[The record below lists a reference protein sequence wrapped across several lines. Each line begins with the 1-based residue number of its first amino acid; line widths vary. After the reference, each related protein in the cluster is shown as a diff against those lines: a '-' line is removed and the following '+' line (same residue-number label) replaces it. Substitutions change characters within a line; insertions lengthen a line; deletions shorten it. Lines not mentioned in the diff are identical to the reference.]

1 MIHGWNTLTFL
12 HWAYDPAVIQALLP
26 PGLTVETFD
35 GRAWVG
41 LVPFVMQVKPA
52 RGGPVPWISNFP
64 ETNVRTYVTAPDGS
78 HGVWF
83 LSLEASRLAAVITAR
98 TGYHLPYFW
107 AHMRVQQV
115 GPVIT
120 YSSRRRWPGPAG
132 VRCDVAVEVG
142 EPFGAHEL
150 GDLDHWL
157 TARWRLYSHT
167 AQGQRFARADH
178 PPWALWRA
186 KVLYLEDELFA
197 TAGVPAPQG
206 PPLVHHSPGVE
217 VRIGFPHRLAPAS
230 PHP

>member
-12 HWAYDPAVIQALLP
+12 HWAYEPAVIQALLP
-26 PGLTVETFD
+26 AGLTVETFD
-35 GRAWVG
+35 DRAWVG
-41 LVPFVMQVKPA
+41 LVPFVMQVKAA

-120 YSSRRRWPGPAG
+120 YSSRRRLPAPTG

-142 EPFGAHEL
+142 EPFRPDEL

-157 TARWRLYSHT
+157 TARWRLYSHSGR
-167 AQGQRFARADH
+167 GQRFARADH
-178 PPWALWRA
+178 PPWSLWRA
-186 KVLYLEDELFA
+186 KVLYLQDELFA
-197 TAGVPAPQG
+197 AAGVPAPQG
-206 PPLVHHSPGVE
+206 PPLVHHSPGVD
-217 VRIGFPHRLAPAS
+217 VRIGFPHRLGVS
-230 PHP
+230 PVL